1 VVWVA
6 LSLLFGAWILF
17 EFGTRKGL
25 EYFNGYLIE
34 YTLSVDNIFVFV
46 LIFTCFAVPNRFQH
60 RVLFWGILG
69 AIVMRVCFLG

>member
-1 VVWVA
+1 MWVA
-6 LSLLFGAWILF
+6 LSLLFGAWIPF

-25 EYFNGYLIE
+25 EYFTGYLIE

-46 LIFTCFAVPNRFQH
+46 LIFTYFAVPNRFQH